1 MFTVSLSVSHKSL
14 STVMCLSTSL
24 FLVKTVQQND
34 TTILEKVGYPI
45 QCVHAQHLA
54 SSLCSVMVV
63 SYSFDC
69 Y

>member
-1 MFTVSLSVSHKSL
+1 
-14 STVMCLSTSL
+14 MCLSTSL